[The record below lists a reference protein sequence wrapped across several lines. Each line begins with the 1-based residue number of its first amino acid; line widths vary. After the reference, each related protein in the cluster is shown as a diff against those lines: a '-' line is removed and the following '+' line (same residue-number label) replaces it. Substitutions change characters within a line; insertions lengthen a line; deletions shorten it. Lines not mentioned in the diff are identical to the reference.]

1 MRSVLVSGANHQ
13 VRNRFLLCQMTS
25 EATRSLHRTSTS
37 VHQTINDV
45 LVLIADGKLERSA
58 IGKDRE
64 RLDIPFDPEAE
75 TQAELALP
83 SA

>member
-1 MRSVLVSGANHQ
+1 MRSTLVSSANHQ

-45 LVLIADGKLERSA
+45 LVLIADGKLERPA
-58 IGKDRE
+58 GNAPTPD
-64 RLDIPFDPEAE
+64 LDSESEPGTLAE
-75 TQAELALP
+75 TASAL
-83 SA
+83 